1 MASIATVV
9 TMGYGSFGSVN
20 LLPTIGYGI
29 ASAAADTT
37 GPWIA
42 HESVTSF
49 GTHAS
54 GYTTNPTVIRNTDMH
69 QAYQADIDE

>member
-29 ASAAADTT
+29 GSTVGGAQLCGDVTMQPLLTGRSSITQMLAGTT
-37 GPWIA
+37 V
-42 HESVTSF
+42 VTPLLT
-49 GTHAS
+49 GTTKVS
-54 GYTTNPTVIRNTDMH
+54 
-69 QAYQADIDE
+69 ECE